1 MKFAMIP
8 SFYRGAALACVLGV
22 AAPFALAHGGAPQD
36 KHKAAAPISAEEKAF
51 GRQGDPKKVTRT
63 ITLDMLDTMRFNPA
77 ELRIKQGETVRFVIL
92 NKGGMLH
99 EFVLGTMPD
108 LKEHAELMKKFPDM
122 EHDEP
127 HMAHVPAGAKEEIVW
142 QFSKAGE
149 FHYACLLPG
158 HFEAGMVG
166 RINVTKVSK
175 GKS

>member
-1 MKFAMIP
+1 MKFSTIP
-8 SFYRGAALACVLGV
+8 AFYRRAALTCALCV
-22 AAPFALAHGGAPQD
+22 AAPFALAHGSATHD
-36 KHKAAAPISAEEKAF
+36 KNKAAAPISAEEKAF

-63 ITLDMLDTMRFNPA
+63 IALDMLDTMRFNPA
-77 ELRIKQGETVRFVIL
+77 GLRVKQGETVRFVIL

-99 EFVLGTMPD
+99 EFVLGTMQD

-127 HMAHVPAGAKEEIVW
+127 HMAHVPAGTKEEIVW
-142 QFSKAGE
+142 RFSKAGE

-166 RINVTKVSK
+166 RITVAK